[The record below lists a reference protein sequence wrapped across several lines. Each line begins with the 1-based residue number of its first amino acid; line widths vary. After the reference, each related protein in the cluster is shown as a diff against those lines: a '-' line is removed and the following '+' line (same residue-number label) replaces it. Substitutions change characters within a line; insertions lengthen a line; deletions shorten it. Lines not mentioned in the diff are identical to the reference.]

1 MGSVETSYGH
11 GATCNVQPRRMKNEK
26 NEKEKGMKEFERY
39 RYKIRVKVHVASK
52 KFSLFYT

>member
-1 MGSVETSYGH
+1 
-11 GATCNVQPRRMKNEK
+11 MKNEK

-52 KFSLFYT
+52 KFSLNFILYLYILCPQLTKLIILY

>member
-26 NEKEKGMKEFERY
+26 NEKE
-39 RYKIRVKVHVASK
+39 
-52 KFSLFYT
+52 